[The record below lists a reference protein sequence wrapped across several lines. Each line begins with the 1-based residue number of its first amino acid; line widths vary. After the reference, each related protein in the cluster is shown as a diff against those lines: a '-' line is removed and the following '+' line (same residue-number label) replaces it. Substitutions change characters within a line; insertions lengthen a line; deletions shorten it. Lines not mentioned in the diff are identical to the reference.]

1 MSTVPITSKQRFHA
15 FREAAHN
22 ARKRNHALRSAH
34 EAEHRGRSSQLRFV
48 WPWLRPHRRTLLLI
62 LGLGVSS
69 IAIDMLWPLASR
81 YLVDRV
87 ILNSSLALSFKLRRL
102 ALISAAI
109 ATLFLINAGL
119 DLLRSFRAQLLS
131 SRVSSAL
138 RARLFRRILRLPMT
152 EINELKTGGV
162 ISRLSNDVGDATS
175 LLQTGCFDPVL
186 SSVRLMA
193 TLCIIFSLEWR
204 IAAAVMLAVPPIVL
218 AQSLWLRRSR
228 AIWKSMGEDRSEI
241 DARVSEGLNG
251 LRVVRGFARERR
263 EESSYTLGQHTVV
276 RKHSLATSTQR
287 GVALVWDLVVPLTQV
302 TILWFGGYLVLRGQ
316 TTVGTLLA
324 FQGYLWRLIDPITEL
339 VRSSS
344 ETQRGLAAL
353 ERVCDVLDRPAEKPD
368 RAKAVDA
375 PAHVR
380 ELHLSHLDFSYC
392 KGERVIRDVELRVP
406 GGSVVA
412 LIGASGAGKTT
423 LTDLIA
429 RFHDP
434 TSGAIRLNGIDL
446 RDIRLRSY
454 RKLLGIVQQD
464 VFLFDGSVR
473 DNIAYGR
480 DEASSAEVE
489 EAARAAHAHEF
500 ITRLPDGYDTL
511 VGERGVKLSGGQ
523 RQRLSIARALLAAPQ
538 ILILDEATSNLD
550 TESEQLIQAS
560 MQRLLVGRTTFI
572 IAHRLSTIARAD
584 MIVVLDRGRV
594 LEVGNHEALLRRR
607 GVYAAMLER
616 QAQTTERKPE
626 SRRELSRARSSRADA
641 E

>member
-1 MSTVPITSKQRFHA
+1 MRGSRDAQQRS
-15 FREAAHN
+15 R
-22 ARKRNHALRSAH
+22 RSQLRSAW
-34 EAEHRGRSSQLRFV
+34 L
-48 WPWLRPHRRTLLLI
+48 WLRPQRRALLSI
-62 LGLGVSS
+62 LGLGVAS

-87 ILNSSLALSFKLRRL
+87 LLDSSLALDSKLRRL
-102 ALISAAI
+102 GLISASI
-109 ATLFLINAGL
+109 AGLFVINAGL
-119 DLLRSFRAQLLS
+119 DLVRGFRSQLLN
-131 SRVSSAL
+131 SRLSSAL
-138 RARLFRRILRLPMT
+138 RARLFRRILHLPMT

-162 ISRLSNDVGDATS
+162 VSRLSSDVGDATS
-175 LLQTGCFDPVL
+175 LLQMALLDPVL
-186 SSVRLMA
+186 SSVRLVA

-204 IAAAVMLAVPPIVL
+204 IATAVMLAVPPIVL
-218 AQSLWLRRSR
+218 AQNLWLRKSR

-251 LRVVRGFARERR
+251 LRVVRGFARERK

-287 GVALVWDLVVPLTQV
+287 GVTLVWDLVMPLTQI
-302 TILWFGGYLVLRGQ
+302 TILWFGGYLVLHGQ
-316 TTVGTLLA
+316 TTVGTILA

-339 VRSSS
+339 VKSIS

-353 ERVCDVLDRPAEKPD
+353 ERVCDVFDKPAEKPD

-375 PAHVR
+375 PARVR
-380 ELHLSHLDFSYC
+380 ELHLSHLNFSYLE
-392 KGERVIRDVELRVP
+392 GEPVIQDVELRVP
-406 GGSVVA
+406 AGSVVA
-412 LIGASGAGKTT
+412 LVGASGAGKTT

-434 TSGAIRLNGIDL
+434 TSGAIRLNGIDV

-480 DEASSAEVE
+480 DDASAAEIEA
-489 EAARAAHAHEF
+489 AARAAHAHEF
-500 ITRLPDGYDTL
+500 IARLPQSYDTL

-523 RQRLSIARALLAAPQ
+523 RQRLSIARALLADPQ

-560 MQRLLVGRTTFI
+560 MQRLLTGRTTFI
-572 IAHRLSTIARAD
+572 IAHRLSTITRAD

-594 LEVGNHEALLRRR
+594 LEIGNHDALLRRR
-607 GVYAAMLER
+607 GTYQAMFER
-616 QAQTTERKPE
+616 QAQDPEHKPE
-626 SRRELSRARSSRADA
+626 SRRERLRAHVGGADA